1 MNVEKFLI
9 KKITENFN
17 DYFVAIAANVRRQN
31 KNNLINDDNNSTD
44 NHTHFIVQA
53 FNKPYTNYGM

>member
-9 KKITENFN
+9 KKITESFN

-44 NHTHFIVQA
+44 NHTHFIEQA